1 MKYLKKFNELKSQT
15 YTKVAKQLQSL
26 GHTRRAAAMNDYVA
40 TVEERERIQRIKEK
54 RETYAHTGVF
64 KASIVFE
71 KWEGQ
76 KFGSGSNLNR
86 TLTYVSPLKER
97 GIEGEMTGNFHLAVW
112 CDSDMYFDRLWDY
125 ASGDNEMWLNFTLG
139 MVAADDETEE
149 WFVTED
155 RGVGKWDFYWDG
167 VYTPNR
173 PYVKL
178 TNSAGNFDPQPMGN
192 ENWENDKFV
201 FEGRTEAMKFRKFM
215 IDLFEGRT
223 QMTYDPVGNVK
234 KALAALPTFDK
245 VQTVRRILAG
255 SLPDNR
261 FDDEE
266 IKKMIVRSA
275 ITGMF
280 NSLAISSKRY
290 TDGVTKLI
298 DSSGGE
304 WNREDVTPEVV
315 AKITEEITTMID
327 EMTETQYRIFVD
339 KSIKRLKVND
349 FYR

>member
-15 YTKVAKQLQSL
+15 YTKAAKALQSL
-26 GHTRRAAAMNDYVA
+26 GHTRRAAAMTDYVA
-40 TVEERERIQRIKEK
+40 TVEEKERIQRIKDRKES
-54 RETYAHTGVF
+54 YAHTGVF

-71 KWEGQ
+71 KWEGTHP
-76 KFGSGSNLNR
+76 NR

-97 GIEGEMTGNFHLAVW
+97 EIEGEMTGNFHLAVW

-125 ASGDNEMWLNFTLG
+125 KNGDNEMWLNFTLG
-139 MVAADDETEE
+139 MVAADEETEE
-149 WFVTED
+149 WFNTED
-155 RGVGKWDFYWDG
+155 RGVKQWDFYWDG

-178 TNSAGNFDPQPMGN
+178 TNAAGNFDPQPMGN
-192 ENWENDKFV
+192 ENWEDDKFV
-201 FEGRTEAMKFRKFM
+201 FEGRAEAMKFRKFM
-215 IDLFEGRT
+215 IDLFEGR
-223 QMTYDPVGNVK
+223 MEIPYDPVNNIK
-234 KALAALPTFDK
+234 KSLAALPTFDK
-245 VQTVRRILAG
+245 VQAVRRILTS

-261 FDDEE
+261 FDDDD
-266 IKKMIVRSA
+266 IKEMIMR
-275 ITGMF
+275 F
-280 NSLAISSKRY
+280 KRY

-298 DSSGGE
+298 GD
-304 WNREDVTPEVV
+304 DATPEVV

-339 KSIKRLKVND
+339 KSIKRLKVNE

>member
-15 YTKVAKQLQSL
+15 YTKAAKALQSL

-40 TVEERERIQRIKEK
+40 TVEERERIQKIKEN
-54 RETYAHTGVF
+54 REKYAHTGVF
-64 KASIVFE
+64 KASIVFD
-71 KWEGQ
+71 KWEGTHP
-76 KFGSGSNLNR
+76 NR

-97 GIEGEMTGNFHLAVW
+97 EIEGEMTGNFHLAVW
-112 CDSDMYFDRLWDY
+112 CDYDMYFDRLWDY
-125 ASGDNEMWLNFTLG
+125 VGGDNEMWLNFTVG
-139 MVAADDETEE
+139 MVAADEETEE
-149 WFVTED
+149 WFNTEE
-155 RGVGKWDFYWDG
+155 RGVAKWDFYWDG

-178 TNSAGNFDPQPMGN
+178 TNAAGNFDPQPMGN
-192 ENWENDKFV
+192 ENWESDKFV
-201 FEGRTEAMKFRKFM
+201 FEGRAEAMKFRKFM
-215 IDLFEGRT
+215 IDLFEGRV
-223 QMTYDPVGNVK
+223 QMPYDPVDKVK
-234 KALAALPTFDK
+234 KSLVALPTFDK
-245 VQTVRRILAG
+245 VQAVRRILAS

-266 IKKMIVRSA
+266 IKKMIVRFK
-275 ITGMF
+275 T
-280 NSLAISSKRY
+280 Y

-304 WNREDVTPEVV
+304 WSREDVTPEVV
-315 AKITEEITTMID
+315 SKISEEISALLD
-327 EMTETQYRIFVD
+327 EMTEAQYAIFVE

>member
-15 YTKVAKQLQSL
+15 YTKAAKALQSL
-26 GHTRRAAAMNDYVA
+26 GHTRRAAAMTDYVA
-40 TVEERERIQRIKEK
+40 TVEEKERIQRIKDKKES
-54 RETYAHTGVF
+54 YAHTGVF
-64 KASIVFE
+64 KASIVFD
-71 KWEGQ
+71 KWEGTHP
-76 KFGSGSNLNR
+76 NR

-125 ASGDNEMWLNFTLG
+125 KAGDNEMWLNFTLG
-139 MVAADDETEE
+139 MVAADEETEE
-149 WFVTED
+149 WFNTED
-155 RGVGKWDFYWDG
+155 RGVKQWDFYWDG

-178 TNSAGNFDPQPMGN
+178 TNAAGNFDPQPMGN

-201 FEGRTEAMKFRKFM
+201 FEGRAEAMKFRKFM
-215 IDLFEGRT
+215 IDLFEGR
-223 QMTYDPVGNVK
+223 MEMPYDPVNNIK
-234 KALAALPTFDK
+234 KSLAALPTFDK
-245 VQTVRRILAG
+245 VQAVRRILTS

-261 FDDEE
+261 FDDDD
-266 IKKMIVRSA
+266 IKEMIMR
-275 ITGMF
+275 F
-280 NSLAISSKRY
+280 KRY

-298 DSSGGE
+298 G
-304 WNREDVTPEVV
+304 EDVTPEVV

-327 EMTETQYRIFVD
+327 EMTETQYRIFVE

>member
-15 YTKVAKQLQSL
+15 YTKAAKALQSL
-26 GHTRRAAAMNDYVA
+26 GHTRRAAAMTDYVA
-40 TVEERERIQRIKEK
+40 TVEEKERIQRIKDKKES
-54 RETYAHTGVF
+54 YAHTGVF
-64 KASIVFE
+64 KASIVFD
-71 KWEGQ
+71 KWEGTHP
-76 KFGSGSNLNR
+76 NR

-125 ASGDNEMWLNFTLG
+125 KAGENEMWLNFTLG
-139 MVAADDETEE
+139 MVAADEETEE
-149 WFVTED
+149 WFNTED
-155 RGVGKWDFYWDG
+155 RGVKQWDFYWDG

-178 TNSAGNFDPQPMGN
+178 TNAAGNFDPQPMGN

-201 FEGRTEAMKFRKFM
+201 FEGRAEAMKFRKFM
-215 IDLFEGRT
+215 IDLFEGR
-223 QMTYDPVGNVK
+223 MEMPYDPVNNIK
-234 KALAALPTFDK
+234 KSLAALPTFDK
-245 VQTVRRILAG
+245 VQAVRRILTS

-261 FDDEE
+261 FDDDD
-266 IKKMIVRSA
+266 IKEMIMR
-275 ITGMF
+275 F
-280 NSLAISSKRY
+280 KRY

-298 DSSGGE
+298 G
-304 WNREDVTPEVV
+304 EDVTPEVV

-327 EMTETQYRIFVD
+327 EMTETQYRIFVE

>member
-15 YTKVAKQLQSL
+15 YTKAAKALQSL
-26 GHTRRAAAMNDYVA
+26 GHTRRAAAMTDYVA
-40 TVEERERIQRIKEK
+40 TVEEKERIQRIKDKKES
-54 RETYAHTGVF
+54 YAHTGVF

-71 KWEGQ
+71 KWEGTHPN
-76 KFGSGSNLNR
+76 K

-125 ASGDNEMWLNFTLG
+125 KNGDNEMWLNFTLG
-139 MVAADDETEE
+139 MVAADEETEE
-149 WFVTED
+149 WFNTED
-155 RGVGKWDFYWDG
+155 RGVKRWDFYWDG

-173 PYVKL
+173 PFVKL
-178 TNSAGNFDPQPMGN
+178 TNAAGNFDPQPMGN
-192 ENWENDKFV
+192 ENWENDRFV

-215 IDLFEGRT
+215 IDLFEGRI
-223 QMTYDPVGNVK
+223 QMPYDPVNNIK
-234 KALAALPTFDK
+234 KSLAALPTFDK
-245 VQTVRRILAG
+245 VQAVRRILAT
-255 SLPDNR
+255 SLPDIR
-261 FDDEE
+261 WDDED
-266 IKKMIVRSA
+266 IKEMIMR
-275 ITGMF
+275 F
-280 NSLAISSKRY
+280 KRY

-298 DSSGGE
+298 GDE
-304 WNREDVTPEVV
+304 VTPEVI

-327 EMTETQYRIFVD
+327 EMTETQYAIFVD

>member
-15 YTKVAKQLQSL
+15 YTKAAKALQSL
-26 GHTRRAAAMNDYVA
+26 GHTRRAAAMTDYVA

-64 KASIVFE
+64 RASIVFD
-71 KWEGQ
+71 KWEGTHP
-76 KFGSGSNLNR
+76 NR

-178 TNSAGNFDPQPMGN
+178 TNSTGNFDPQPMGN

-245 VQTVRRILAG
+245 VQAVRRILSG

-266 IKKMIVRSA
+266 IKKMIVR
-275 ITGMF
+275 
-280 NSLAISSKRY
+280 SKRY

-315 AKITEEITTMID
+315 TKITEDITTMID
-327 EMTETQYRIFVD
+327 EMTETQYRIFVE

>member
-15 YTKVAKQLQSL
+15 YTKAAKALQSL
-26 GHTRRAAAMNDYVA
+26 GHTRRAAAMTDYVA
-40 TVEERERIQRIKEK
+40 TVEEKERIQRIKDKKES
-54 RETYAHTGVF
+54 YAHTGVF

-71 KWEGQ
+71 KWEGTHPN
-76 KFGSGSNLNR
+76 K

-125 ASGDNEMWLNFTLG
+125 KNGDNEMWLNFTLG
-139 MVAADDETEE
+139 MVAADEETEE
-149 WFVTED
+149 WFNTED
-155 RGVGKWDFYWDG
+155 RGVKRWDFYWDG

-173 PYVKL
+173 PFVKL
-178 TNSAGNFDPQPMGN
+178 TNAAGNFDPQPMGN
-192 ENWENDKFV
+192 ENWENDRFV

-215 IDLFEGRT
+215 IDLFEGRI
-223 QMTYDPVGNVK
+223 QMPYDPVNNIK
-234 KALAALPTFDK
+234 KSLAALPTFDK
-245 VQTVRRILAG
+245 VQAVRRILAT
-255 SLPDNR
+255 SLPDIR
-261 FDDEE
+261 WDDED
-266 IKKMIVRSA
+266 IKEMIMR
-275 ITGMF
+275 F
-280 NSLAISSKRY
+280 KRY

-298 DSSGGE
+298 GDE
-304 WNREDVTPEVV
+304 VTPGVI

-327 EMTETQYRIFVD
+327 EMTETQYAIFVD